1 MYFLLDEKKEGVTR
15 MGQAKDVRIINL
27 QSIVTDRKVEE
38 SIEQVIEAK
47 KEMYL
52 PDYNRFLQFCE
63 FERRQPD
70 FDALEKYLHQSV
82 VEQRVKLSTFNR
94 RAAGIQYYLK
104 VIAKLEQTEEQ
115 RKRIQIIR
123 QLYNTEEYLR
133 LKPMRG
139 VRAER
144 QDEVLS
150 IINKYDTSKK
160 ADIRKRA
167 ICLIN
172 LITAN
177 RPSEMVRLKVSD
189 FNFEHRTVWVMLKK
203 QGEMK
208 EKRLTLEC
216 VNAVKK
222 YIAVCNLTGD
232 DYFVGAADRWGNY
245 RSRMI
250 TERSYNRLI
259 HKWLGFAPYT
269 LRKTQITHMHRKK
282 ADLATI
288 AKQSGHK
295 SLQTITEHYLEVN
308 NSEVDEY
315 L

>member
-1 MYFLLDEKKEGVTR
+1 MDQMNEQGALIRLSTWQTNMKVNATIEKVIEQKKEVYR
-15 MGQAKDVRIINL
+15 
-27 QSIVTDRKVEE
+27 
-38 SIEQVIEAK
+38 
-47 KEMYL
+47 
-52 PDYNRFLQFCE
+52 PDFERFLRFCE
-63 FERRQPD
+63 VEQREPS
-70 FDALEKYLHQSV
+70 FDAMEKYLHESI
-82 VEQRVKLSTFNR
+82 VEQGVRYSTFNR

-104 VIAKLEQTEEQ
+104 DVLNLEQTPEQ
-115 RKRIQIIR
+115 QKRIQIIR
-123 QLYNTEEYLR
+123 QLYNTEDYLR

-139 VRAER
+139 LRAER
-144 QDEVLS
+144 QEEVLS
-150 IINKYDTSKK
+150 IINKYDTNKK

-167 ICLIN
+167 ICFVN

-189 FNFEHRTVWVMLKK
+189 FDLENRTVLVMLKK

-216 VNAVKK
+216 VKAVEK
-222 YIAVCNLTGD
+222 YLQISQLGAD

-245 RSRMI
+245 KNRMI

-259 HKWLGFAPYT
+259 HEWLGFAPYT

-295 SLQTITEHYLEVN
+295 SLQTITQHYLEVDN
-308 NSEVDEY
+308 ADVEEY

>member
-1 MYFLLDEKKEGVTR
+1 MKKEL
-15 MGQAKDVRIINL
+15 KYRIPHVNTIQTN
-27 QSIVTDRKVEE
+27 RKVQRT
-38 SIEQVIEAK
+38 IEKMSEQK
-47 KEMYL
+47 KSVYQ
-52 PDYNRFLQFCE
+52 PDYDRFVRFCQSE
-63 FERRQPD
+63 QREPD

-94 RAAGIQYYLK
+94 RTAGVQYFLK
-104 VIAKLEQTEEQ
+104 DVFHLSQTAEQQ
-115 RKRIQIIR
+115 SRIQMIR
-123 QLYNTEEYLR
+123 KLYDTEEYLR

-144 QDEVLS
+144 QEEVLQL
-150 IINKYDTSKK
+150 INKYDTSQK

-167 ICLIN
+167 ICFVN

-189 FNFEHRTVWVMLKK
+189 FDLENRTVWVLMKK

-216 VNAVKK
+216 VQAIKK
-222 YIAVCNLTGD
+222 YWKVCNLQED

-245 RSRMI
+245 RSRKI
-250 TERSYNRLI
+250 TERSYNRLV
-259 HKWLGFAPYT
+259 HEWLGFAPYT
-269 LRKTQITHMHRKK
+269 LRKTQITHMHKKK

-288 AKQSGHK
+288 VKQSGHQ
-295 SLQTITEHYLEVN
+295 SLKTITEHYLDIDHHD
-308 NSEVDEY
+308 VDEF

>member
-1 MYFLLDEKKEGVTR
+1 MDHTNEQGTLIRLNTWQTNMKVNATIEKVIEQKKEVYR
-15 MGQAKDVRIINL
+15 
-27 QSIVTDRKVEE
+27 
-38 SIEQVIEAK
+38 
-47 KEMYL
+47 
-52 PDYNRFLQFCE
+52 PDFERFLRFCE
-63 FERRQPD
+63 VEQREPS
-70 FDALEKYLHQSV
+70 FDAMEKYLHESI
-82 VEQRVKLSTFNR
+82 VEQGVKYSTFNR

-104 VIAKLEQTEEQ
+104 DVLNLEQTPEQ
-115 RKRIQIIR
+115 QKRIQIIR
-123 QLYNTEEYLR
+123 QLYNTEDYLR

-144 QDEVLS
+144 QEEVLS
-150 IINKYDTSKK
+150 IINKYDTNKK

-167 ICLIN
+167 ICFVN

-189 FNFEHRTVWVMLKK
+189 FDLENRTVLVMLKK

-216 VNAVKK
+216 VKAVEK
-222 YIAVCNLTGD
+222 YLQISQLGAD

-245 RSRMI
+245 KNRMI

-259 HKWLGFAPYT
+259 HEWLGFAPYT

-295 SLQTITEHYLEVN
+295 SLQTITQHYLEVDN
-308 NSEVDEY
+308 ADVEEY

>member
-1 MYFLLDEKKEGVTR
+1 MNYSNEQGALIHIKTWQTNMKVDATIEKVIEQKKEVYR
-15 MGQAKDVRIINL
+15 
-27 QSIVTDRKVEE
+27 
-38 SIEQVIEAK
+38 
-47 KEMYL
+47 
-52 PDYNRFLQFCE
+52 PDFERFIRFCE
-63 FERRQPD
+63 VEQREPS
-70 FDALEKYLHQSV
+70 FDAMEKYLHESIT
-82 VEQRVKLSTFNR
+82 EQGVKYSTFNR

-104 VIAKLEQTEEQ
+104 DVLNLEQTPEQ
-115 RKRIQIIR
+115 QKRIQIIR
-123 QLYNTEEYLR
+123 QLYNTEDYLR

-144 QDEVLS
+144 QEEVLS
-150 IINKYDTSKK
+150 IINKYDTNQK

-167 ICLIN
+167 ICFVN
-172 LITAN
+172 LITTN

-189 FNFEHRTVWVMLKK
+189 FDLENRTVLVMLKK
-203 QGEMK
+203 QGDMK

-216 VNAVKK
+216 VKAVQK
-222 YIAVCNLTGD
+222 YIQSSQLSAD

-245 RSRMI
+245 KNRMI

-259 HKWLGFAPYT
+259 HDWLGFAPYT

-295 SLQTITEHYLEVN
+295 SLQTITQHYLEVDN
-308 NSEVDEY
+308 ADVEEY

>member
-1 MYFLLDEKKEGVTR
+1 MEQEFVN
-15 MGQAKDVRIINL
+15 RIAHLKTIQTN
-27 QSIVTDRKVEE
+27 RKVQHT
-38 SIEQVIEAK
+38 IEKISEQK
-47 KEMYL
+47 KKVYQS
-52 PDYNRFLQFCE
+52 DYDRFLRFCE
-63 FERRQPD
+63 SELREPD
-70 FDALEKYLHQSV
+70 FDALEKYLHYSV
-82 VEQRVKLSTFNR
+82 VDQRVKLSTFNR
-94 RAAGIQYYLK
+94 RAAGVQFFLK
-104 VIAKLEQTEEQ
+104 DVFNLSQTAEQK
-115 RKRIQIIR
+115 KRIQMIR
-123 QLYNTEEYLR
+123 KLYNTEEYLR

-144 QDEVLS
+144 QEEVLQL
-150 IINKYDTSKK
+150 INKYDTPHK

-167 ICLIN
+167 ICFVN

-189 FNFEHRTVWVMLKK
+189 FDLDNRTVWVLLKK

-216 VNAVKK
+216 IQAIKK
-222 YIAVCNLTGD
+222 YWQVCGLQED

-259 HKWLGFAPYT
+259 HEWLGFAPYT

-288 AKQSGHK
+288 AKQSGHQ
-295 SLQTITEHYLEVN
+295 SLQTITEHYLDIAHHD
-308 NSEVDEY
+308 VDAF

>member
-1 MYFLLDEKKEGVTR
+1 MDHSNEQGILIRLSTWQTNMKVNATIEKVIEQKKEVYR
-15 MGQAKDVRIINL
+15 
-27 QSIVTDRKVEE
+27 
-38 SIEQVIEAK
+38 
-47 KEMYL
+47 
-52 PDYNRFLQFCE
+52 PDFERFIRFCE
-63 FERRQPD
+63 VEQREPS
-70 FDALEKYLHQSV
+70 FDAMEKYLHESI
-82 VEQRVKLSTFNR
+82 VEQGVKYSTFNR

-104 VIAKLEQTEEQ
+104 DVLNLEQTPEHQ
-115 RKRIQIIR
+115 KRIQIIR
-123 QLYNTEEYLR
+123 QLYNTEDYLR

-144 QDEVLS
+144 QEEVLS
-150 IINKYDTSKK
+150 IINKYDTNKK

-167 ICLIN
+167 ICFVN

-189 FNFEHRTVWVMLKK
+189 FDLENRTVLVMLKK

-216 VNAVKK
+216 VKAVEK
-222 YIAVCNLTGD
+222 YLQISQLSDD

-245 RSRMI
+245 KNRMI

-259 HKWLGFAPYT
+259 HEWLGFAPYT

-288 AKQSGHK
+288 SKQSGHK
-295 SLQTITEHYLEVN
+295 SLQIITQHYLEVDN
-308 NSEVDEY
+308 ADVEKY

>member
-1 MYFLLDEKKEGVTR
+1 MDHTNEQGTLIRLNTWQTNMKVNATIEKVIEQKKEVYR
-15 MGQAKDVRIINL
+15 
-27 QSIVTDRKVEE
+27 
-38 SIEQVIEAK
+38 
-47 KEMYL
+47 
-52 PDYNRFLQFCE
+52 PDFERFIRFCE
-63 FERRQPD
+63 VEQREPS
-70 FDALEKYLHQSV
+70 FDAMEKYLHESI
-82 VEQRVKLSTFNR
+82 VEQGVKYSTFNR

-104 VIAKLEQTEEQ
+104 DVLNLEQTTEQ
-115 RKRIQIIR
+115 QKRIQIIR
-123 QLYNTEEYLR
+123 QLYNTEDYLR

-144 QDEVLS
+144 QEEVLS
-150 IINKYDTSKK
+150 IINKYDTNKK

-167 ICLIN
+167 ICFVN

-189 FNFEHRTVWVMLKK
+189 FDLENRTVLVMLKK

-216 VNAVKK
+216 VKAVEK
-222 YIAVCNLTGD
+222 YLQISKLSDD

-245 RSRMI
+245 KNRMI

-259 HKWLGFAPYT
+259 HEWLGFAPYT

-295 SLQTITEHYLEVN
+295 SLQTITQHYLEVDN
-308 NSEVDEY
+308 ADVEEY

>member
-1 MYFLLDEKKEGVTR
+1 MEQGNFVRMANLNTIQTNIKVQHTIEKIR
-15 MGQAKDVRIINL
+15 
-27 QSIVTDRKVEE
+27 
-38 SIEQVIEAK
+38 EQK
-47 KEMYL
+47 KMVYQY
-52 PDYNRFLQFCE
+52 DYDRFLRFCE
-63 FERRQPD
+63 RELREPD
-70 FDALEKYLHQSV
+70 FDALEKYLHHSV
-82 VEQRVKLSTFNR
+82 VDQRVKLSTFNR
-94 RAAGIQYYLK
+94 RAAGVQFFLK
-104 VIAKLEQTEEQ
+104 DVFNLSQTAEQK
-115 RKRIQIIR
+115 KRIQLIR
-123 QLYNTEEYLR
+123 KLYNTEAYLR

-144 QDEVLS
+144 QEEVLQL
-150 IINKYDTSKK
+150 INKYDTTKK

-167 ICLIN
+167 ICFVN

-189 FNFEHRTVWVMLKK
+189 FDLENRTVWVMLKK

-208 EKRLTLEC
+208 EKRLTIEC
-216 VNAVKK
+216 VNAIKK
-222 YIAVCNLTGD
+222 YLQVCGLQGD

-259 HKWLGFAPYT
+259 HEWLGFAPYT
-269 LRKTQITHMHRKK
+269 LRKTQITHMHKKK

-295 SLQTITEHYLEVN
+295 SLQTITQHYLEVN
-308 NSEVDEY
+308 NSDVDEF

>member
-1 MYFLLDEKKEGVTR
+1 MDHTNEQGTLIRLNTWQTNMKVNATIEKVIEQKKEVYR
-15 MGQAKDVRIINL
+15 
-27 QSIVTDRKVEE
+27 
-38 SIEQVIEAK
+38 
-47 KEMYL
+47 
-52 PDYNRFLQFCE
+52 PDFERFIRFCE
-63 FERRQPD
+63 VEQREPS
-70 FDALEKYLHQSV
+70 FDAMEKYLHESI
-82 VEQRVKLSTFNR
+82 VEQGVKYSTFNR

-104 VIAKLEQTEEQ
+104 DILNLEQTPEQ
-115 RKRIQIIR
+115 QKRIQIIR
-123 QLYNTEEYLR
+123 QLYNTEDYLR

-144 QDEVLS
+144 QEEVLS
-150 IINKYDTSKK
+150 IINKYDTNKK

-167 ICLIN
+167 ICFVN

-189 FNFEHRTVWVMLKK
+189 FDLENRTVLVMLKK

-216 VNAVKK
+216 VKAVEK
-222 YIAVCNLTGD
+222 YLQISQLSDD

-245 RSRMI
+245 KNRMI

-259 HKWLGFAPYT
+259 HEWLGFAPYT

-295 SLQTITEHYLEVN
+295 SLQTITQHYLEVDN
-308 NSEVDEY
+308 ADVEEY

>member
-1 MYFLLDEKKEGVTR
+1 MEQRNFVRVANLNTIQTNRKVQATIEKVVEKK
-15 MGQAKDVRIINL
+15 I
-27 QSIVTDRKVEE
+27 
-38 SIEQVIEAK
+38 
-47 KEMYL
+47 EMYQS
-52 PDYNRFLQFCE
+52 DYDRFLRFCHLE
-63 FERRQPD
+63 EREPN
-70 FDALEKYLHQSV
+70 FDALEKYLNHSV
-82 VEQRVKLSTFNR
+82 VDQRVKLSTFNR
-94 RAAGIQYYLK
+94 RAAGVQFFLK
-104 VIAKLEQTEEQ
+104 DVCNLSQTAEQK
-115 RKRIQIIR
+115 KRIQLIR
-123 QLYNTEEYLR
+123 KLYSTEEYLR

-144 QDEVLS
+144 QEEVLQL
-150 IINKYDTSKK
+150 INKFDTTKK

-167 ICLIN
+167 ICFVN

-189 FNFEHRTVWVMLKK
+189 FDLENRTVWVMLKK

-208 EKRLTLEC
+208 EKRLTIEC
-216 VNAVKK
+216 VNAIKK
-222 YIAVCNLTGD
+222 YIQVCGLQGD

-245 RSRMI
+245 RNRMI

-259 HKWLGFAPYT
+259 HEWLGFAPYT
-269 LRKTQITHMHRKK
+269 LRKTQITHMHKKK

-295 SLQTITEHYLEVN
+295 SLQTITQHYLEVN
-308 NSEVDEY
+308 NSEVDEF

>member
-1 MYFLLDEKKEGVTR
+1 MTGAEKPK
-15 MGQAKDVRIINL
+15 IIRLNTIATN
-27 QSIVTDRKVEE
+27 QKVNA
-38 SIEQVIEAK
+38 SIESVLEQK
-47 KEMYL
+47 KRMYQ
-52 PDYNRFLQFCE
+52 PDFNKFVQFCE
-63 FERRQPD
+63 EEGRALD
-70 FDALEKYLHQSV
+70 FDALEKYLHVSV
-82 VEQRVKLSTFNR
+82 TEQKVKYSTFNR
-94 RAAGIQYYLK
+94 RAAGVTFFLK
-104 VIAKLEQTEEQ
+104 DVLQLEQTEDEK
-115 RKRIQIIR
+115 KRIQIIR
-123 QLYNTEEYLR
+123 HLYNTEDYLR

-144 QDEVLS
+144 QEEVLA
-150 IINKYDTSKK
+150 IINKYDTNQK

-167 ICLIN
+167 ICFVN

-189 FNFEHRTVWVMLKK
+189 FDVDNKTVWVMLKK

-208 EKRLTLEC
+208 EKRLTLDC
-216 VNAVKK
+216 VLAVKK
-222 YIAVCNLTGD
+222 YIEVAGLAPD
-232 DYFVGAADRWGNY
+232 DYFVGAADKWGNY
-245 RSRMI
+245 KSRMI

-259 HKWLGFAPYT
+259 HDWLGFAPYT

-295 SLQTITEHYLEVN
+295 SLQTITQHYLEVDN
-308 NSEVDEY
+308 TDVEEY

>member
-1 MYFLLDEKKEGVTR
+1 MSGTEQPK
-15 MGQAKDVRIINL
+15 IIRLN
-27 QSIVTDRKVEE
+27 TMETNRKVNA
-38 SIEQVIEAK
+38 SIQAVLEQK
-47 KEMYL
+47 KSTY
-52 PDYNRFLQFCE
+52 
-63 FERRQPD
+63 QPD
-70 FDALEKYLHQSV
+70 FDKFVAFCEEEGRHIDFDAFEKYLHQSV
-82 VEQRVKLSTFNR
+82 TGQQVKYSTFNR
-94 RAAGIQYYLK
+94 RAAGVMYFLTD
-104 VIAKLEQTEEQ
+104 VLCSEQTPEQ
-115 RKRIQIIR
+115 KKRVQIIR

-144 QDEVLS
+144 QEEVLDL
-150 IINKYDTSKK
+150 INKYDTSTK

-167 ICLIN
+167 ICFVN

-177 RPSEMVRLKVSD
+177 RPSEMVRIKVSD
-189 FNFEHRTVWVMLKK
+189 FDFENRSVWVLLKK
-203 QGEMK
+203 QGDMK

-216 VNAVKK
+216 MNAVQK
-222 YIAVCNLTGD
+222 YIKVAFLTPD
-232 DYFVGAADRWGNY
+232 DYFVGASDKWGNY
-245 RSRMI
+245 KSRRI

-259 HKWLGFAPYT
+259 HDWLGFAPYT

-295 SLQTITEHYLEVN
+295 SLQTITQHYLEVDN
-308 NSEVDEY
+308 ADVDEY

>member
-1 MYFLLDEKKEGVTR
+1 MDQMNEQGAIIRLSTWQTNMKVNATIEKVIEQKKEVYR
-15 MGQAKDVRIINL
+15 
-27 QSIVTDRKVEE
+27 
-38 SIEQVIEAK
+38 
-47 KEMYL
+47 
-52 PDYNRFLQFCE
+52 
-63 FERRQPD
+63 PD
-70 FDALEKYLHQSV
+70 FDRFIRFCEVEQREPSFDAMEKYLHESI
-82 VEQRVKLSTFNR
+82 VEQGVKYSTFNR

-104 VIAKLEQTEEQ
+104 DVLNLEQTPEQ
-115 RKRIQIIR
+115 QKRIQMIR
-123 QLYNTEEYLR
+123 QLYNTEDYLR

-144 QDEVLS
+144 QEEVLS
-150 IINKYDTSKK
+150 IINKYDTNKK

-167 ICLIN
+167 ICFVN

-189 FNFEHRTVWVMLKK
+189 FDLENRTVLVMLKK

-216 VNAVKK
+216 VKAVEK
-222 YIAVCNLTGD
+222 YLQISQLGAD

-245 RSRMI
+245 KNRMI

-259 HKWLGFAPYT
+259 HEWLGFAPYT

-295 SLQTITEHYLEVN
+295 SLQTITQHYLEVDN
-308 NSEVDEY
+308 ADVEEY

>member
-1 MYFLLDEKKEGVTR
+1 MDQMNELGALIRLSTWQTNMKVNATIEKVIEQKKEVYR
-15 MGQAKDVRIINL
+15 
-27 QSIVTDRKVEE
+27 
-38 SIEQVIEAK
+38 
-47 KEMYL
+47 
-52 PDYNRFLQFCE
+52 PDFERFLRFCE
-63 FERRQPD
+63 MEQREPS
-70 FDALEKYLHQSV
+70 FDAMEKYLHESI
-82 VEQRVKLSTFNR
+82 VKQGVKYSTFNR
-94 RAAGIQYYLK
+94 RAAGIQYFLK
-104 VIAKLEQTEEQ
+104 DVLKLEQTPEQ
-115 RKRIQIIR
+115 QKRIQIIR
-123 QLYNTEEYLR
+123 QLYNTEDYLR

-144 QDEVLS
+144 QEEVLS
-150 IINKYDTSKK
+150 IINKYDTNKK

-167 ICLIN
+167 ICFVN

-189 FNFEHRTVWVMLKK
+189 FDLENRTVLVMLKK

-216 VNAVKK
+216 VKAVQK
-222 YIAVCNLTGD
+222 YIQSSQISGD
-232 DYFVGAADRWGNY
+232 DYFVGAADRWGNHKN
-245 RSRMI
+245 RII

-259 HKWLGFAPYT
+259 NEWLGFPPYT

-295 SLQTITEHYLEVN
+295 SLQTITQHYLEVDN
-308 NSEVDEY
+308 ADVEEY

>member
-1 MYFLLDEKKEGVTR
+1 MDHSNEHGALIHINTWQTDMKVNATIEKVIEQKKEVYR
-15 MGQAKDVRIINL
+15 
-27 QSIVTDRKVEE
+27 
-38 SIEQVIEAK
+38 
-47 KEMYL
+47 
-52 PDYNRFLQFCE
+52 PDFERFIRFCE
-63 FERRQPD
+63 VEQREPS
-70 FDALEKYLHQSV
+70 FDAMEKYLHESI
-82 VEQRVKLSTFNR
+82 VEQGVKYSTFNR

-104 VIAKLEQTEEQ
+104 DVLNLDQTPEQQ
-115 RKRIQIIR
+115 KRIQIIR
-123 QLYNTEEYLR
+123 QLYNTEDYLR

-144 QDEVLS
+144 QEEVLS
-150 IINKYDTSKK
+150 IINKYDTNKK

-167 ICLIN
+167 ICFVN

-189 FNFEHRTVWVMLKK
+189 FDLDNRTVLVMLKK
-203 QGEMK
+203 QGDMK

-216 VNAVKK
+216 VKAVQK
-222 YIAVCNLTGD
+222 YIHSSQLSAD

-245 RSRMI
+245 KNRMI

-259 HKWLGFAPYT
+259 HEWLGFAPYT

-295 SLQTITEHYLEVN
+295 SLQTITQHYLEVDN
-308 NSEVDEY
+308 ADVEEY

>member
-1 MYFLLDEKKEGVTR
+1 MKRRNVEMSGTDNLKIIRLNTFETNQKVNSSIQAVLEQKKSMY
-15 MGQAKDVRIINL
+15 Q
-27 QSIVTDRKVEE
+27 
-38 SIEQVIEAK
+38 
-47 KEMYL
+47 
-52 PDYNRFLQFCE
+52 PDFNKFIQFCE
-63 FERRQPD
+63 EEGRDID
-70 FDALEKYLHQSV
+70 FDAFEKYLHQSV
-82 VEQRVKLSTFNR
+82 TEQQVKYSTFNR
-94 RAAGIQYYLK
+94 RAAGVMYFLK
-104 VIAKLEQTEEQ
+104 DVLGHEQTPEQ
-115 RKRIQIIR
+115 KKRVQIIR
-123 QLYNTEEYLR
+123 QLYNTEDYLR

-144 QDEVLS
+144 QEEVLAL
-150 IINKYDTSKK
+150 INKYDTNKK

-167 ICLIN
+167 ICIVN

-177 RPSEMVRLKVSD
+177 RPSEMVRIKVSD
-189 FNFEHRTVWVMLKK
+189 FDFENRTVWVMLKK

-208 EKRLTLEC
+208 EKRMTLEC
-216 VNAVKK
+216 IKAVQK
-222 YIAVCNLTGD
+222 YIEIAGLTPN

-245 RSRMI
+245 KNRII

-259 HKWLGFAPYT
+259 HEWLGFAPYT

-295 SLQTITEHYLEVN
+295 SLQTITEHYLEVDN
-308 NSEVDEY
+308 WDVEEY